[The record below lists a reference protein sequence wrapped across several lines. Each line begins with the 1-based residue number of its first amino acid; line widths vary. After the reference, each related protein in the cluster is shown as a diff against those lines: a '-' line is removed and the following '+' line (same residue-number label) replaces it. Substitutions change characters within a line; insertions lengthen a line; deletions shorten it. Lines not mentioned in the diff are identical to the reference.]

1 MTADK
6 VVDASAW
13 AAVIFLEPGFEAT
26 EARLDRQILHAPK
39 LLRFEMANICIK
51 KLKTYAADR
60 DLIRRQYEVS
70 FAGSIQE
77 HEVDHRE
84 VVDLAE
90 RHKLTAYDA
99 SYLWLAKHLSCE
111 LGMLDARRNVAAQEM

>member
-26 EARLDRQILHAPK
+26 EARLDGQILHAPK
-39 LLRFEMANICIK
+39 LLRFAMANICVK

-77 HEVDHRE
+77 HEVDHWE
-84 VVDLAE
+84 VVDMAE
-90 RHKLTAYDA
+90 RLKLSAYDA
-99 SYLWLAKHLSCE
+99 SYLWLAKQMNCE
-111 LGMLDARRNVAAQEM
+111 LVTLDSELDTAARAM

>member
-26 EARLDRQILHAPK
+26 EARLDGRLLHAPK

-51 KLKTYAADR
+51 KLRMYSTER

-77 HEVDHRE
+77 YDVDHRA
-84 VVDLAE
+84 VVNLAE

-99 SYLWLAKHLSCE
+99 SYFWLAKQLNCE
-111 LGMLDARRNVAAQEM
+111 LVTLDGKLDAAANAA

>member
-1 MTADK
+1 VTVDK

-26 EARLDRQILHAPK
+26 EARLDGLILHAPK
-39 LLRFEMANICIK
+39 LLRFEMANICLK
-51 KLKTYAADR
+51 KLRTYPTER

-77 HEVDHRE
+77 HEVDYRE
-84 VVDLAE
+84 VVSLAE

-99 SYLWLAKHLSCE
+99 SYLWLAKQLHCE
-111 LGMLDARRNVAAQEM
+111 LVTVDGRLAAAALAI